1 MALVLGGA
9 FIGAL
14 IVYDNLASHDDYGD
28 YSDYSNY
35 GDAEE
40 RRQRRITSLKSDI
53 ENAAEELAGYKRTTV
68 NPELSS
74 QKLKEQTAMRVSRSS
89 MDSDVK
95 GSIKQ
100 RIADESSVETQEL
113 KKELSQID
121 ELLKKI
127 DEIQRGR

>member
-14 IVYDNLASHDDYGD
+14 IVYDNLASHSDYSD

-40 RRQRRITSLKSDI
+40 RRQRRIASLKSDI
-53 ENAAEELAGYKRTTV
+53 ESAAVELATYKRTTV

-74 QKLKEQTAMRVSRSS
+74 QKLKEQTAMRVSTSS

-95 GSIKQ
+95 GSMKRKQ
-100 RIADESSVETQEL
+100 TDESSKETQEL
-113 KKELSQID
+113 RKELEQIN
-121 ELLKKI
+121 ELLNKI
-127 DEIQRGR
+127 DEIQRGK

>member
-14 IVYDNLASHDDYGD
+14 IVYDNLASHSDYSD

-40 RRQRRITSLKSDI
+40 RRQRGIASLKSDI
-53 ENAAEELAGYKRTTV
+53 ESAAVELATYKRTTV
-68 NPELSS
+68 TPELSS
-74 QKLKEQTAMRVSRSS
+74 QKLKERTAMRVSKSS

-95 GSIKQ
+95 GSMK
-100 RIADESSVETQEL
+100 RKRTEESSKETQEL
-113 KKELSQID
+113 RTELEQIN
-121 ELLKKI
+121 ELLNKI
-127 DEIQRGR
+127 DEIQKGK